1 MLTSAVES
9 SMIKLTGTRLRGLT
23 MVRDGDNSAARI
35 FVWKPVYSAAED
47 AMLFLRKSLRGKF
60 LLVMAK
66 EIS

>member
-1 MLTSAVES
+1 
-9 SMIKLTGTRLRGLT
+9 
-23 MVRDGDNSAARI
+23 
-35 FVWKPVYSAAED
+35 VYSAAED